1 MVVNSFYACIRIT
14 KNALLSQRHHST
26 QAHAC
31 HVICHRPT
39 SPACRSDPII
49 TRTASAELLGTFEL
63 LHLELLRG
71 GLHPDGSRQDAANA
85 SAAAASAAAAAAR
98 KPRRFPAGGAE
109 DKDMQASR
117 LHSRR
122 LTTLP
127 SGRALSRPN
136 RSMKLCSSFEIPT
149 PPSDPASALFYRAPS
164 VSARI
169 SSVRV
174 RSEPYPTAYNDAET
188 HTLAERQVP
197 ETLPACSRRPNPCLS
212 TSPARTRRIS
222 CGAVSVQGA
231 LSIL

>member
-1 MVVNSFYACIRIT
+1 MVVNSFCACIRIT

-136 RSMKLCSSFEIPT
+136 RSMKLCNSFEIPT

-174 RSEPYPTAYNDAET
+174 RYEPYGASSRVATPFDLD
-188 HTLAERQVP
+188 LAF
-197 ETLPACSRRPNPCLS
+197 
-212 TSPARTRRIS
+212 
-222 CGAVSVQGA
+222 GAVEVTDG
-231 LSIL
+231 LSCTSLLSPLSPLSPPIASPPSSAAVGEPI